1 MFSAVAGL
9 ICDREFNNCE
19 DIVLGCVRRVPVF
32 AIALFSIHSLVCLV
46 LLLSKL
52 RSEYDLIVFATDSK
66 QRRRYA
72 YLKEILSG
80 VGFDFCVLF
89 LLKTVCVL
97 YALLPDTSYAVK
109 SIPIYLLVIFLTFT
123 FSLNIFGSSDTFASN
138 DPIFVAFTIVPGVI
152 FWFLSLIEI
161 PMVLLKLD
169 GHFNARWA
177 LIFIPYW
184 VGLIVTVCGSC
195 ISWSLSVIDLSRHAY
210 STQSAE
216 AETGK
221 AFNRALLCLLFG
233 VSAISFMAM
242 LSQSEDDSNKYSS
255 FRISSPVWGAWL
267 VWLTVYL
274 SDYLFDAVYRTKNC
288 YEDMLARKRQHKK
301 ELEEAEAHKI
311 SPSQKMDG
319 ETSTKRAKDLESQEE
334 EKGEEEENSVLQ
346 KEADREIKLRIH
358 QLELANGE
366 SRILRHLTDILNIVQ
381 EYNVA
386 SEENRELLIKAAR
399 VVRQAKESDWTRDV
413 AQMFGKL
420 LREFTR
426 IGRIINTKLSSM
438 RSIRALR
445 EKDVPDPPDLLNNI
459 TTSY

>member
-1 MFSAVAGL
+1 
-9 ICDREFNNCE
+9 
-19 DIVLGCVRRVPVF
+19 
-32 AIALFSIHSLVCLV
+32 
-46 LLLSKL
+46 
-52 RSEYDLIVFATDSK
+52 
-66 QRRRYA
+66 
-72 YLKEILSG
+72 
-80 VGFDFCVLF
+80 
-89 LLKTVCVL
+89 
-97 YALLPDTSYAVK
+97 
-109 SIPIYLLVIFLTFT
+109 
-123 FSLNIFGSSDTFASN
+123 
-138 DPIFVAFTIVPGVI
+138 
-152 FWFLSLIEI
+152 
-161 PMVLLKLD
+161 
-169 GHFNARWA
+169 
-177 LIFIPYW
+177 
-184 VGLIVTVCGSC
+184 
-195 ISWSLSVIDLSRHAY
+195 
-210 STQSAE
+210 
-216 AETGK
+216 
-221 AFNRALLCLLFG
+221 
-233 VSAISFMAM
+233 MAM